1 MKLLVFCVGNHVKGI
16 EKAEDMKKFFVYQ
29 LERLSREEG
38 LSQFSIVFD
47 CRNAGLK
54 NMDMEFT
61 QFMIN
66 VMKDYYPDPLN
77 YIIVFEMPWVL
88 NAAFK
93 IIKVKIQS
101 HPDFKGDI
109 KMFLWKNFL
118 CENVY
123 YKVRP
128 QIFNGISWD
137 FSQIADPSPSFRNPL
152 FKFS

>member
-1 MKLLVFCVGNHVKGI
+1 MKLLVFCVGKHVKGI
-16 EKAEDMKKFFVYQ
+16 EKAEDMKKFFVYH
-29 LERLSREEG
+29 LERLTREEG
-38 LSQFSIVFD
+38 LAQFSIVFD

-93 IIKVKIQS
+93 IIKVSIQECC
-101 HPDFKGDI
+101 K
-109 KMFLWKNFL
+109 KK
-118 CENVY
+118 
-123 YKVRP
+123 
-128 QIFNGISWD
+128 
-137 FSQIADPSPSFRNPL
+137 
-152 FKFS
+152 

>member
-1 MKLLVFCVGNHVKGI
+1 MKLLVFCVGKHVKGI

-29 LERLSREEG
+29 LERLGREEG
-38 LSQFSIVFD
+38 LAQFSIVFD

-93 IIKVKIQS
+93 IIKVKVQF
-101 HPDFKGDI
+101 HPDFKGGHQNV
-109 KMFLWKNFL
+109 FPSGNFL
-118 CENVY
+118 CVC
-123 YKVRP
+123 K
-128 QIFNGISWD
+128 I
-137 FSQIADPSPSFRNPL
+137 
-152 FKFS
+152 

>member
-1 MKLLVFCVGNHVKGI
+1 MRWRKEFGSGEVQDTDFTAQLLDRGTLFSRYCFFTSDLRFTLFICILNRNRDKDGMKLLVFCVGKHVKGI
-16 EKAEDMKKFFVYQ
+16 EKAEDMKKFFVYH
-29 LERLSREEG
+29 LERLTREEG
-38 LSQFSIVFD
+38 LAQFSIVFD

-93 IIKVKIQS
+93 IIKVKI
-101 HPDFKGDI
+101 
-109 KMFLWKNFL
+109 
-118 CENVY
+118 
-123 YKVRP
+123 
-128 QIFNGISWD
+128 
-137 FSQIADPSPSFRNPL
+137 
-152 FKFS
+152 

>member
-1 MKLLVFCVGNHVKGI
+1 MKLLVFCVGKHVKGI

-38 LSQFSIVFD
+38 LAQFSIVFD

-93 IIKVKIQS
+93 IIKVKILI
-101 HPDFKGDI
+101 HPDFKGGHQNVSI
-109 KMFLWKNFL
+109 GEFSL
-118 CENVY
+118 CV
-123 YKVRP
+123 
-128 QIFNGISWD
+128 
-137 FSQIADPSPSFRNPL
+137 
-152 FKFS
+152 